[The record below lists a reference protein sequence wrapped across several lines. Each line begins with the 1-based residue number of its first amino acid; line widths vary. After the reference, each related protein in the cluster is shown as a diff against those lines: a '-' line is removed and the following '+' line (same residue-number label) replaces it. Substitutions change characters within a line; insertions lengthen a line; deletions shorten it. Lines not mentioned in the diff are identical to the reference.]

1 VVSTQMGRNLM
12 IDEIYLSKSTLLI
25 FIKLDRDFV
34 LMQATE
40 VPSVWLGFKVVHFR
54 FWCISG
60 SITST
65 GNFFPPSNT
74 WITNFSSK

>member
-40 VPSVWLGFKVVHFR
+40 VPSVW
-54 FWCISG
+54 
-60 SITST
+60 
-65 GNFFPPSNT
+65 
-74 WITNFSSK
+74 